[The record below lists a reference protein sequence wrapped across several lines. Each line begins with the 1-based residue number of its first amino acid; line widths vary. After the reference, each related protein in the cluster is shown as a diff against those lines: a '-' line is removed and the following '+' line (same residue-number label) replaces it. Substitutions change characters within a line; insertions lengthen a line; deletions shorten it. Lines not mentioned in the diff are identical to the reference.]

1 MSQRPASPTDLR
13 VEVLDSADA
22 LRATAREWDDLW
34 RRSDV
39 TLPTVCAEPAALWID
54 TFAPDATIRIS
65 TVRQADRLV
74 AALPLLGRKL
84 ARFVPVGD
92 LTLNH
97 WSPNGELLLD
107 TEADA
112 AAIVDRL
119 ADAVC
124 DLPWPL
130 LWFEMVPHEADRWA
144 ALAESLVGRGARV
157 EVRPGHQIGRVSLEQ
172 PFDDY
177 MAQRSKNL
185 RRSVQKDLAQ
195 LERMGQVELRLLD
208 HLHPDEVEEA
218 LQRAFVLEDS
228 GWKGAG
234 GTSVLKNE
242 GIFDFYLRQAGYFA
256 DCGALRVA
264 FLECGDRAIAFEL
277 GWIGKGVYHSFK
289 VGYDEDYRKFGPG
302 HLLRYR
308 LIEQGCADPGL
319 HHIDYQGPITEA
331 LRPWATETYAI
342 GRLTVCLPRLSS
354 RALWSGL
361 KTARHISRSLRHA
374 ATWLS

>member
-1 MSQRPASPTDLR
+1 MLQRPSPSSDLR

-54 TFAPDATIRIS
+54 TFAPDATIRIV
-65 TVRQADRLV
+65 TVRLADRLV
-74 AALPLLGRKL
+74 AALPLLGRTL
-84 ARFVPVGD
+84 GRVVPVGD
-92 LTLNH
+92 LTLNP

-112 AAIVDRL
+112 AAIVGRL
-119 ADAVC
+119 AEAVC

-130 LWFEMVPHEADRWA
+130 LWFEMVPHQANRWT
-144 ALAESLVGRGARV
+144 ALTESLVERGAQV
-157 EVRPGHQIGRVSLEQ
+157 DIRPGHQIGRVSLER
-172 PFDDY
+172 PFDVY

-185 RRSVQKDLAQ
+185 RRSVRKDLAQ
-195 LERMGQVELRLLD
+195 LERMGHVELRLLD

-218 LQRAFVLEDS
+218 LQRAFALEDS

-242 GIFDFYLRQAGYFA
+242 GIFDFYLRQAS
-256 DCGALRVA
+256 GALRLA
-264 FLECGDRAIAFEL
+264 FLECGGRAIAFEL

-289 VGYDEDYRKFGPG
+289 VGYNEDYREFGPG

-308 LIEQGCADPGL
+308 LIEHGCAAPGL
-319 HHIDYQGPITEA
+319 HHIDYQGPITAA
-331 LRPWATETYAI
+331 LRPWSTETYAI
-342 GRLTVCLPRLSS
+342 GRLAVCLPRLSS

-361 KTARHISRSLRHA
+361 KAARQVSRSLRHA
-374 ATWLS
+374 AAWLS